1 MISKINHKMC
11 AKMFLLVYNVVMNK
25 RTFNKAVKVFG
36 SQVRFADYFSY
47 SRQFITNIKRGVRDF
62 PKDRVTELNDIL
74 ENGLKN
80 DNRADVG

>member
-1 MISKINHKMC
+1 M
-11 AKMFLLVYNVVMNK
+11 VYNVPMNK

-36 SQVRFADYFSY
+36 SQTMFADYFGY

-62 PKDRVTELNDIL
+62 PKDRLAELNSIL

-80 DNRADVG
+80 DNRTDIG